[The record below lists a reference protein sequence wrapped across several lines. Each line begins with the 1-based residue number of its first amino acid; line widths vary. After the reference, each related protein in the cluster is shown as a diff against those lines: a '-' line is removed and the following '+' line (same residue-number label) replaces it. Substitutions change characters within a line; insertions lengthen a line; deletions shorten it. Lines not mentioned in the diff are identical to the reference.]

1 MGFHLSIKNYRKI
14 RSVDFNPDGVCLL
27 VCPNGSGK
35 STLLSAIELLRNTF
49 EYGFEKALNLSGGP
63 WGFTNFELSEDMTAT
78 FIIKIYELLW
88 QLKPTVNSGGAVYPI
103 PERVKQGKK
112 PLSIPT
118 GDIIADNILAAAGY
132 VDRAVS
138 RKSPP
143 LLNRLYDTALL
154 DTDSENSVQ
163 ILRGYRNYHDYEL
176 WQIRK
181 AGSQAGSES
190 ELQSRGQ
197 NAFSVLRNWHT
208 SKPLRERYEFVIN
221 GLREAFPQF
230 FDDIDFEGAGQ
241 TVTIRIY
248 PPHSDIPVPIYFA
261 SNGFL
266 AAMLHLM
273 AVCSAPD
280 GGIIG
285 IDEPENSLHPYA
297 IKTLIHAFRERAEE
311 KKLTVLLATHSPFLL
326 NEFKEEARRVYVMEQ
341 NQEEQLVRLDKLRD
355 PEWLKYFSLGDLY
368 GNDFGRQEEYP
379 KMMEAE

>member
-1 MGFHLSIKNYRKI
+1 MGFHLNIMNYRKI

-27 VCPNGSGK
+27 VGPNGSGK

-49 EYGFEKALNLSGGP
+49 ERGFDTAINLAGGTWISNLDLPDRPTIFKIETSDLQWELNIANSICLEKVTQGDFVSPHGK
-63 WGFTNFELSEDMTAT
+63 S
-78 FIIKIYELLW
+78 
-88 QLKPTVNSGGAVYPI
+88 QLKKLYEGLHY
-103 PERVKQGKK
+103 
-112 PLSIPT
+112 SIESQKFENF
-118 GDIIADNILAAAGY
+118 IRIL
-132 VDRAVS
+132 
-138 RKSPP
+138 
-143 LLNRLYDTALL
+143 T
-154 DTDSENSVQ
+154 Q
-163 ILRGYRNYHDYEL
+163 YRNYHDYEL
-176 WQIRK
+176 WQLRK

-230 FDDIDFEGAGQ
+230 FDDIDFESAGQ

-280 GGIIG
+280 GGIAG

-297 IKTLIHAFRERAEE
+297 IKMLIHAFRERAEE

-326 NEFKEEARRVYVMEQ
+326 NEFKEEASRVYVMEQ
-341 NQEEQLVRLDKLRD
+341 NQDEQLVRLDKLRD
-355 PEWLKYFSLGDLY
+355 TEWLKYFSLGDLY
-368 GNDFGRQEEYP
+368 GNEFGRQETE
-379 KMMEAE
+379 

>member
-27 VCPNGSGK
+27 VGPNGSGK

-49 EYGFEKALNLSGGP
+49 EYGFEEALNLSGGP
-63 WGFTNFELSEDMTAT
+63 RLFTNFDFPDKSVTFEIETPDLRWELTIS
-78 FIIKIYELLW
+78 
-88 QLKPTVNSGGAVYPI
+88 NSICLEKVT
-103 PERVKQGKK
+103 QG
-112 PLSIPT
+112 
-118 GDIIADNILAAAGY
+118 DF
-132 VDRAVS
+132 V
-138 RKSPP
+138 SPP
-143 LLNRLYDTALL
+143 GRSRLKNIHSDPRLNRALEAIL
-154 DTDSENSVQ
+154 PSQPKIDSQKLENFIR
-163 ILRGYRNYHDYEL
+163 ILTQYRNYHDYEL
-176 WQIRK
+176 LQLRK
-181 AGSQAGSES
+181 TGSQTGSES
-190 ELQSRGQ
+190 ELQRRGQ

-221 GLREAFPQF
+221 GLREAFPSF
-230 FDDIDFEGAGQ
+230 FDDLDFESAGQ

>member
-1 MGFHLSIKNYRKI
+1 MGFCLNIMNYRKI

-27 VCPNGSGK
+27 VGPNGSGK

-49 EYGFEKALNLSGGP
+49 ERGFDTAINLAGGHWISNLALPDDPTILKIETSDLRWELNIANSICLEKVTQGDFLSLPGI
-63 WGFTNFELSEDMTAT
+63 S
-78 FIIKIYELLW
+78 
-88 QLKPTVNSGGAVYPI
+88 QLKKIHGNLHLKIEIDSQKLENFI
-103 PERVKQGKK
+103 R
-112 PLSIPT
+112 
-118 GDIIADNILAAAGY
+118 ILTQY
-132 VDRAVS
+132 
-138 RKSPP
+138 
-143 LLNRLYDTALL
+143 
-154 DTDSENSVQ
+154 Q
-163 ILRGYRNYHDYEL
+163 NYHDYEL

-181 AGSQAGSES
+181 AGSQSGSES

-208 SKPLRERYEFVIN
+208 SRPLRERYDFVIN
-221 GLREAFPQF
+221 GLREAFPSF
-230 FDDIDFEGAGQ
+230 FDDLDFESAGQ

-280 GGIIG
+280 GGIVG

-297 IKTLIHAFRERAEE
+297 IKTLIHEFRERAEE

-368 GNDFGRQEEYP
+368 GNEFGRQETE
-379 KMMEAE
+379 